1 MLNVKKLIF
10 CLLLWPIFCFSA
22 DFETLMGKGTNQWEF
37 VETPEDQ
44 KRLSFFKE
52 AFNKNFSKFLAA
64 DKTLPA
70 KIPKVFHIIWLGPKE
85 FPDASLRK
93 IEKWVEL
100 HPEWTFKFWTDI
112 DRNPPMELM
121 KKQLIEDFSFQFL
134 LDAYDQSDNF
144 GEKAKILSYEILF
157 QEGGVYI
164 DHDVKPCKSLD
175 EFNAALDF
183 YCGLE
188 KLGPSILSSSI
199 YAASHL
205 IGSKPNHPIMKET
218 LVWLKDRW
226 KKFEEF
232 YPGHTKMA
240 LQNRCT
246 HRTLWALNEGI
257 ERGVESGF
265 NLIFPSSYFS
275 LAKRTPSSVALHA
288 HEEAWAANE
297 NDFETKMTRQFQE
310 MLTKNNELLNIV
322 LLLSLGVLLTLMILF
337 SFAKTM
343 RNSYEI

>member
-10 CLLLWPIFCFSA
+10 CFLLWPIFCFSA

-52 AFNKNFSKFLAA
+52 AFNKNFSKFLAS

-164 DHDVKPCKSLD
+164 DHDVKTCKSLD

-199 YAASHL
+199 
-205 IGSKPNHPIMKET
+205 
-218 LVWLKDRW
+218 
-226 KKFEEF
+226 
-232 YPGHTKMA
+232 
-240 LQNRCT
+240 
-246 HRTLWALNEGI
+246 
-257 ERGVESGF
+257 
-265 NLIFPSSYFS
+265 FS
-275 LAKRTPSSVALHA
+275 LAWRTATVTFCVMEPARRATENCSRRTTIAVPSIATAIKTSSRVNPWLWKVRYRERTPL
-288 HEEAWAANE
+288 W
-297 NDFETKMTRQFQE
+297 
-310 MLTKNNELLNIV
+310 LC
-322 LLLSLGVLLTLMILF
+322 GLF
-337 SFAKTM
+337 CNGYHSC
-343 RNSYEI
+343 